1 MDCTEFLNR
10 YSEYD
15 DSLVPLAEVDRFRSH
30 MAVCDACTRYDRV
43 LRKGRM
49 LARQAPDVEPSDDF
63 VPRLHLRLWDE
74 RCARARAA
82 ERPAQT
88 ASVLAAMTVLL
99 VVTGTFGLLAR
110 AADSADTP
118 ASQWY
123 TAAPAPSVQLANSM
137 GSFHL
142 AGGRGLP
149 VLPPVLS
156 PLSLAAAR
164 PWTSERVDPAGLA
177 SYSPLV
183 TGPPAYRG
191 GRPYSGAS
199 ISAYRTLD

>member
-10 YSEYD
+10 YSDYD
-15 DSLVPLAEVDRFRSH
+15 DSLVPLVEVDRFRNH
-30 MAVCDACTRYDRV
+30 MAGCDACTRYDRV

-49 LARQAPDVEPSDDF
+49 LARQAPGVEPSDDF

-74 RCARARAA
+74 RSARARAA

-99 VVTGTFGLLAR
+99 VVTGAFALLAR
-110 AADSADTP
+110 AADTS
-118 ASQWY
+118 ASQPY

-142 AGGRGLP
+142 AGSPTVP
-149 VLPPVLS
+149 VLPPLS
-156 PLSLAAAR
+156 VAAAR
-164 PWTSERVDPAGLA
+164 PWTAERVDPAGLA